1 MDKIIE
7 PVPTPMPDPAKR
19 EDLEPGQE
27 LRIFKIEEHIK
38 LLLLEGKAEIFGR
51 ELPLKQPLYFHQGD
65 KLALYTYHGARV
77 LFSGKCEHYVSKQTP
92 MTYYLNIHS
101 AFN

>member
-7 PVPTPMPDPAKR
+7 PVPTPMPDAKK

-27 LRIFKIEEHIK
+27 LRIFKIEDHIK
-38 LLLLEGKAEIFGR
+38 VIMLEGKAEIFGR
-51 ELPLKQPLYFHQGD
+51 ELPLKMPVYFHSGE
-65 KLALYTYHGARV
+65 KIAIYTYHGTRII
-77 LFSGKCEHYVSKQTP
+77 FSGKCESYVSKQTP
-92 MTYYLNIHS
+92 MNFYINIHS